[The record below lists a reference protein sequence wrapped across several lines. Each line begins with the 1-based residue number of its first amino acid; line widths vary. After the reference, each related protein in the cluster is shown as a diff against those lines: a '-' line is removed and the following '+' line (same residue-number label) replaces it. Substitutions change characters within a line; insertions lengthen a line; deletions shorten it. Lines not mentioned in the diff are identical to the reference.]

1 MAAQVDGG
9 VVTPAPM
16 TTPTPVPE
24 INSYTVGVIVAV
36 VGNIAVSFSYQVCLP
51 RGGGML
57 SSAPPFEVKQQSER
71 VSRPLQTSPAA
82 RSHARTHAHTCGPG
96 GSSWHDPSRARSRLQ
111 TRRESNVS
119 FLNLENVS
127 PSILGNTAFP
137 LQFQKLAH
145 KNNVDKK
152 PYTSLPLWWL
162 GLALM
167 LGGEVGNFLAYGWA
181 PATVRHHGFMLR
193 VCLCRKCVA
202 AQLRDIVSAS
212 CRQGAYFG
220 CRAVGDREP
229 R

>member
-82 RSHARTHAHTCGPG
+82 RSHARTHARAHM
-96 GSSWHDPSRARSRLQ
+96 RARRL
-111 TRRESNVS
+111 
-119 FLNLENVS
+119 L
-127 PSILGNTAFP
+127 
-137 LQFQKLAH
+137 LARPV
-145 KNNVDKK
+145 KG
-152 PYTSLPLWWL
+152 PEP
-162 GLALM
+162 
-167 LGGEVGNFLAYGWA
+167 
-181 PATVRHHGFMLR
+181 PANAEGVE
-193 VCLCRKCVA
+193 C
-202 AQLRDIVSAS
+202 
-212 CRQGAYFG
+212 
-220 CRAVGDREP
+220 
-229 R
+229 

>member
-57 SSAPPFEVKQQSER
+57 SSAPPFEETAER
-71 VSRPLQTSPAA
+71 ARRAPPTNLTSS
-82 RSHARTHAHTCGPG
+82 SHARTHARAHDGPG